1 MLVLTRK
8 QDEKTTICCPD
19 GSFIEISVCRIDSSY
34 KVRLGFDAGKD
45 YKITR
50 TELIEKSGLSKE
62 EYFKRIPNQ

>member
-8 QDEKTTICCPD
+8 QDEKTTIRCPD
-19 GSFIEISVCRIDSSY
+19 GSYIEISVCRIDSNY

-50 TELIEKSGLSKE
+50 SELIEKSGLSKE
-62 EYFKRIPNQ
+62 DYFKKFAD